1 MPRPPILPVIDW
13 SAVFDSGEP
22 YELWIS
28 TAENKE
34 HAHAMEELRKSQVLD
49 AHVMGLLGAL
59 ARPVHAIAIAEDWCG
74 DVVRHVPVLEAM
86 ADAAPQLKTR
96 YIKRG
101 QWPDVFARFLTN
113 GGEAIPKFVFLSDT
127 FVECGNWGP
136 MPAACR
142 KLIARGKAAG
152 DGGAARQIVAALYA
166 ADDRKREVV
175 SELLG
180 LIDIASSTAP

>member
-1 MPRPPILPVIDW
+1 MPRPPILPLIDW
-13 SAVFDSGEP
+13 EAVFGSGLP
-22 YELWIS
+22 YDAWI
-28 TAENKE
+28 AAADNRD
-34 HAHAMEELRKSQVLD
+34 HADAMEEMRKTQPLD

-59 ARPVHAIAIAEDWCG
+59 ARPVCVIAIAEDWCG

-96 YIKRG
+96 YVRRD

-113 GGEAIPKFVFLSDT
+113 GGEAIPKFVFLNDA

-142 KLIARGKAAG
+142 ETIARGKASG
-152 DGGAARQIVAALYA
+152 DGGAARAKVASLYA

-175 SELLG
+175 DELLR
-180 LIDIASSTAP
+180 LIDVASSTAP